1 MKKLQR
7 MVLVQFFLYDTIE
20 LSIGGHVAFLGGNG
34 SGKTSIL
41 DGIQIAML
49 GAHGT
54 YFAPNAQS
62 VGTHGGGRRSPR
74 SIRDYCLGVVD
85 DTGDAGGKLDRKRDS
100 AITYITLVFEDDT
113 TFEPVSIGVCLRASV
128 DDPNHEVLGMYVLP
142 GLGLTLAD
150 HIEKSDGGDVPLHW
164 TDFAAALRGRYKD
177 LQRTPYFTTQPMNY
191 IGEMLHAL
199 QPKAKS
205 INPRDYLKVF
215 NKSVLLRNID
225 SVDLFVRDYVIEPQV
240 IDRKKAKTQI
250 EHFKQLNALLQQVKQ
265 QIEDLRGIRAKY
277 EEVKKYATRIASLKA
292 LESIYAIEE
301 VQNDCTARKKSIA
314 NLFCTRRL
322 SQTAYKNILEREGEA
337 KEAYDR
343 AEKALSA
350 VPGVQT
356 FADKS
361 LLLKEHESSLASASR
376 RIEANLSKV
385 AKVLH
390 DVVEYKVLPSR
401 QKTIKDIDRKLG
413 HHANRFKQ
421 GHVKDIDNPMVAALE
436 LFEQCKIDLDAAE
449 TEVVVAKK
457 KAEDALTKLTGMVKN
472 AEKGGVRISD
482 DVAKI
487 IARLHT
493 HGIEA
498 VPVCNLVE
506 VRQRDWQ
513 LAIET
518 YLKGNREALVV
529 TPGREREAIAIIRK
543 MPDQDNPFVA
553 RVVQPYHLRDQRWD
567 ESNTSLVGNLLVS
580 ENAIALSYLRAL
592 FGSMKCVETEEELE
606 KNSRALTIDGMLSA
620 NFTTRRMRL
629 FRPEELLFGKRMT
642 HAEKIKLQD
651 ELGEANTEYSNADRA
666 CRQIGDIKKAIMNL
680 GDLSDLAR
688 RISDDAVQA
697 VESQAKQFEVEREIK
712 SLDLGDYEPLRDA
725 KREKEVVW
733 QDLQGQSKDRFKEL
747 TTTEAQLRSQISALI
762 TARTGRDRV
771 IMLRSPAQSH
781 EDVDANVIDDYRA
794 TIDTDYRGRSYADK
808 MASCETRIKRAEQ
821 EVDPIKTE
829 AIQSFDRYVS
839 HNDITLGGELAHWR
853 TSLEWV
859 QVEEKRLVDTE
870 LVQRDGDVKKARV
883 AAEEAFR
890 NDVAVRMK
898 ESIDK
903 MRGTISDIN
912 KTLATCPAFT
922 NGERYK
928 FEVKPAETHK
938 AIYNYIMQAGET
950 NELDMFA
957 LGNDSHVAIM
967 DLLDQV
973 EGDDKGGNPLDDYRL
988 LFTFDLVI
996 SRDGRKDTVL
1006 SKRLGVGSNG
1016 EHRAPFY
1023 VIAAAAMAAAYRIDA
1038 GKHSTGAGV
1047 MLLDEAFYG
1056 MDQQNSLAAGRFLDS
1071 IGLQMI
1077 MAAPEADHSK
1087 LAPMLDTI
1095 YELNRFQ
1102 MDVFVDPV
1110 KIKEP
1115 AHRLLTSDMPSE
1127 HPDLIARM
1135 VEIIQAEKV

>member
-7 MVLVQFFLYDTIE
+7 LVLVQFFLFDAVE
-20 LSIGGHVAFLGGNG
+20 LSIGGHAAFLGQNG

-49 GAHGT
+49 GAHGNYLAFNT
-54 YFAPNAQS
+54 QS
-62 VGTHGGGRRSPR
+62 VGTHGGGRRNPR
-74 SIRDYCLGVVD
+74 TIRDYCLGVVD
-85 DTGDAGGKLDRKRDS
+85 DTGEAGGKLDRRRDS
-100 AITYITLVFEDDT
+100 AITYITLVFEDDA

-128 DDPNHEVLGMYVLP
+128 DDPSHEVLGMYVLP

-150 HIEKSDGGDVPLHW
+150 HIEKADGGDVPLHW
-164 TDFAAALRGRYKD
+164 TDFAVAVRGRFKD
-177 LQRTPYFTTQPMNY
+177 LERTPFFTAQPMNY

-199 QPKAKS
+199 QPKAKA

-250 EHFKQLNALLQQVKQ
+250 DYFKQLNAMLQQVKQ

-277 EEVKKYATRIASLKA
+277 EEVKKYATRVASLKS
-292 LESIYAIEE
+292 LEAAYAIEE
-301 VQNDCTARKKSIA
+301 AQNDCAARKKSIEA
-314 NLFCTRRL
+314 LCRSRRL
-322 SQTAYKNILEREGEA
+322 NRHAYKNVFESEAEA
-337 KEAYDR
+337 KAAYDHA
-343 AEKALSA
+343 AEALST

-361 LLLKEHESSLASASR
+361 LLLQEHEKSLAIASR

-390 DVVEYKVLPSR
+390 DVVEFKALPSR
-401 QKTIKDIDRKLG
+401 QKSIREVDRELS
-413 HHANRFKQ
+413 HQANRFEQ
-421 GHVKDIDNPMVAALE
+421 GHVKDIDKPIVAALG
-436 LFEQCKIDLDAAE
+436 LFEQCKADLDAAE
-449 TEVVVAKK
+449 AEAIAAKNT
-457 KAEDALTKLTGMVKN
+457 AEDALSKLTGMVRN

-482 DVAKI
+482 DIAKI
-487 IARLHT
+487 IARLHAQ
-493 HGIEA
+493 GIEA

-506 VRQRDWQ
+506 VRQREWQ
-513 LAIET
+513 SAIET

-529 TPGREREAIAIIRK
+529 TPGREREAVAMIRK
-543 MPDQDNPFVA
+543 LPEQDNPFIA
-553 RVVQPYHLRDQRWD
+553 RVIQPYHLRDERWD
-567 ESNTSLVGNLLVS
+567 ESNTSLAGNLLVG
-580 ENAIALSYLRAL
+580 ENAVALSYLRAL
-592 FGSMKCVETEEELE
+592 FGSMKCVDTEDELE
-606 KNSRALTIDGMLSA
+606 KNPRALTIDGMLSA

-629 FRPEELLFGKRMT
+629 FRQDELLFGKRMT
-642 HAEKIKLQD
+642 HAEKVKIHS
-651 ELGEANTEYSNADRA
+651 ELAQATTEYSDADRT
-666 CRQIGDIKKAIMNL
+666 CRQIGDIKKAVTGL
-680 GDLSDLAR
+680 GDLGDLAK
-688 RISDDAVQA
+688 RISDDAAQA
-697 VESQAKQFEVEREIK
+697 VDSQAKQFKVKREIDT
-712 SLDLGDYEPLRDA
+712 LNLGDFKPLRDA
-725 KREKEVVW
+725 KQEKEEIW
-733 QDLQGQSKDRFKEL
+733 RDLQSQSKDRFREL
-747 TTTEAQLRSQISALI
+747 TTTEARLRSEITGLV
-762 TARTGRDRV
+762 TARKGRDTV
-771 IMLRSPAQSH
+771 IMLRSPARSH
-781 EDVDANVIDDYRA
+781 KDIDDNVIADYRSA
-794 TIDTDYRGRSYADK
+794 IDSDYRGRSYADK

-829 AIQSFDRYVS
+829 AIQCFDRYVS
-839 HNDITLGGELAHWR
+839 HNSITLGGELSHWR

-859 QVEEKRLVDTE
+859 AVEEKRLVDTE

-903 MRGTISDIN
+903 MRSTISDIN

-928 FEVKPAETHK
+928 FEVKPAEAHK
-938 AIYNYIMQAGET
+938 AIYSYIMQAGDK
-950 NELDMFA
+950 NEPDMFA
-957 LGNDSHVAIM
+957 LGDDSHVAIM
-967 DLLDQV
+967 DLLDQA
-973 EGDDKGGNPLDDYRL
+973 EPDDNAGNPLDDYRL
-988 LFTFDLVI
+988 LFSFDLVV

-1023 VIAAAAMAAAYRIDA
+1023 VIAGAAMAAAYRIDA

-1071 IGLQMI
+1071 VGLQMI

-1087 LAPMLDTI
+1087 LAPMVDTI
-1095 YELNRFQ
+1095 YELNRFE
-1102 MDVFVDPV
+1102 MDVYVDPV

-1115 AHRLLTSDMPSE
+1115 ARRLLTSDMPSE
-1127 HPDLIARM
+1127 HPGLISLM
-1135 VEIIQAEKV
+1135 VESIQAGKA